1 MPASRSLRSPM
12 NMAARRSRSKKP
24 SGGSNPSPSQSPLD
38 DFVLYLDEN
47 LCNSHAI
54 LESLSRLNVHVERHL
69 NHFPRGILDEIWLP
83 TIGKK
88 GWILLTSDKRI
99 RYNALEKL
107 AIEENAIREFVF
119 TSGNMSGSDMAQALE
134 VALPKIRRF
143 CRKLDPPFIAS
154 ITRSG
159 EVNLRWPK

>member
-1 MPASRSLRSPM
+1 
-12 NMAARRSRSKKP
+12 
-24 SGGSNPSPSQSPLD
+24 
-38 DFVLYLDEN
+38 
-47 LCNSHAI
+47 
-54 LESLSRLNVHVERHL
+54 
-69 NHFPRGILDEIWLP
+69 LDEIWLP